1 MKSDNGSAFKGAQ
14 TQGTLL
20 DWKVFSLLSPQAI
33 PEYNGSVEPGGGKLK
48 IHSEWEAERNG
59 RAGQWTS
66 DDVEAARLISN
77 QTPRRAGQS
86 YVTPQTLWNSRSP
99 ITDHERSEFARTVDL
114 CRPQA
119 LRHYGLSADTELTS
133 KEKDAIDRFAVSRAL
148 VALGYL
154 SFTRRRITPPFKSV
168 FRAKIR

>member
-1 MKSDNGSAFKGAQ
+1 MTSEALVGLFQEHGPPLVMKSDNGSAFKGAQ

-20 DWKVFSLLSPQAI
+20 DWKVFSLLSPQAT
-33 PEYNGSVEPGGGKLK
+33 PEYNGSVEAGGGRLK
-48 IHSEWEAERNG
+48 IRSEWEAERNG

-86 YVTPQTLWNSRSP
+86 YVTPQSLWNNRSP
-99 ITDHERSEFARTVDL
+99 ITDQERSEFARTVEL

-119 LRHYGLSADTELTS
+119 LRHYDLSGDAELTS
-133 KEKDAIDRFAVSRAL
+133 KQKHAVDRFAARA
-148 VALGYL
+148 
-154 SFTRRRITPPFKSV
+154 T
-168 FRAKIR
+168 